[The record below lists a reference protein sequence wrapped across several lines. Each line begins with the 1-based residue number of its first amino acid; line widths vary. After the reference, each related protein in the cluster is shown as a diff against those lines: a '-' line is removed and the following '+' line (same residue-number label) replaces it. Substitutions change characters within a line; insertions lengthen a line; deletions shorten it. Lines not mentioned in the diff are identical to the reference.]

1 MISLKGE
8 FESKKGLEI
17 ELKGSLARAEA
28 TLNAASALLG
38 KLAGE
43 KNRWEGQVSFL
54 TQAQPRVKH
63 YSKLVLTAIL
73 QMVTTFGQLDTFP
86 PFLR

>member
-1 MISLKGE
+1 MAQLQQLDEQVISLKRE

-43 KNRWEGQVSFL
+43 KNRWEGQVSYLISL
-54 TQAQPRVKH
+54 TSSSAKC
-63 YSKLVLTAIL
+63 L
-73 QMVTTFGQLDTFP
+73 
-86 PFLR
+86 

>member
-8 FESKKGLEI
+8 FEDKKGLEI

-43 KNRWEGQVSFL
+43 KSRWEGQVS
-54 TQAQPRVKH
+54 
-63 YSKLVLTAIL
+63 Y
-73 QMVTTFGQLDTFP
+73 VT
-86 PFLR
+86 

>member
-28 TLNAASALLG
+28 TLNAASALLS

-43 KNRWEGQVSFL
+43 KNRWEGQVSYL
-54 TQAQPRVKH
+54 TPQAQPRVKP
-63 YSKLVLTAIL
+63 YSKLILTATL
-73 QMVTTFGQLDTFP
+73 QI
-86 PFLR
+86 